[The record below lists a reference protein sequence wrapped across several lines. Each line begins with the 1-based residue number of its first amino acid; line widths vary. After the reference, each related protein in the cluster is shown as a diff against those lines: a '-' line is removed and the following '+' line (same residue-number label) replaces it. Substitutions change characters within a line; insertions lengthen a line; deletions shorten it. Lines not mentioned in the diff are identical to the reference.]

1 MFPNE
6 RPALCVAI
14 HDVAPATWPECLHLL
29 HAIQAV
35 ADIPISWLVVPRYH
49 CSRQRSPAFEAKLER
64 LAGEGHELVLH
75 GYTHLDTVPLAGSL
89 SSRFLRTIYTEREG
103 EFSALDAAEARRRIE
118 LGLEWFA
125 ERGWPVSGFVAPA
138 WLLGRQAWPLLAD
151 YAFKYTTT
159 YSRFHLLQPARSLL
173 APALVYASRNRFGR
187 SVSPPLAGLM
197 AAVSGAAP
205 LVRLA
210 LHPRDAHHPALV
222 HHAQRLVERLLEARQ
237 ALTKA
242 AFAVRLEAEAPAYQ
256 YGPQA
261 PPRPQRER

>member
-1 MFPNE
+1 VFPNE

-29 HAIQAV
+29 HAIEAV

-49 CSRQRSPAFEAKLER
+49 GSTQRSPAYEATMER
-64 LAGEGHELVLH
+64 LMGRGHEVVLH
-75 GYTHLDTVPLAGSL
+75 GYTHLDTGPASGSL
-89 SSRFLRTIYTEREG
+89 RSRFLRTVYTEREG

-118 LGLEWFA
+118 LGLAWFA

-138 WLLGRQAWPLLAD
+138 WLLGRQAWPLLAN

-159 YSRFHLLQPARSLL
+159 YSRFHLLQPAGSLL
-173 APALVYASRNRFGR
+173 APALLYAARNRLGR
-187 SVSPPLAGLM
+187 GLSPPLATLM
-197 AAVSGAAP
+197 AAISGASP
-205 LVRLA
+205 LVRVA

-222 HHAQRLVERLLEARQ
+222 LHAQRLIERLLETRQ

-242 AFAVRLEAEAPAYQ
+242 AFAVRLAAPAYQ
-256 YGPQA
+256 YGPHA

>member
-1 MFPNE
+1 MFPSE

-14 HDVAPATWPECLHLL
+14 HDAAPATWPECLHLL

-49 CSRQRSPAFEAKLER
+49 SSTKRSPAFEATLGR
-64 LAGEGHELVLH
+64 LAGQGHELVLH
-75 GYTHLDTVPLAGSL
+75 GYTHLDTGPLAGSL
-89 SSRFLRTIYTEREG
+89 GSRFMRTIYTEREG
-103 EFSALDAAEARRRIE
+103 EFSAIDAAEARRRIE
-118 LGLEWFA
+118 LGLAWFA

-173 APALVYASRNRFGR
+173 APALVYAARNRLGR
-187 SVSPPLAGLM
+187 AVSPPLAGLM
-197 AAVSGAAP
+197 AALSGGAP

-210 LHPRDAHHPALV
+210 LHPRDARHPALV
-222 HHAQRLVERLLEARQ
+222 HHAQHLVERLLHSRE

-242 AFAVRLEAEAPAYQ
+242 AFAVRLGAAAYQ